1 MSLEHERIREELS
14 AYLDGELGQAE
25 ARRVEEALKADSN
38 LAAELDSL
46 RAVREMVRRLPRC
59 KAPAGMVERVI
70 AGAGRATPVAGGRG
84 TSWALRVG
92 VAAAALIAVGIGAA
106 LLTLVGR
113 PRGPE
118 SELVKALPR
127 ETAGRSRIMKGG
139 PPAEPGKPATPDMD
153 VYAAASIVTLNF
165 FINTDNLA
173 QAQRDVERVFRSNSL
188 LLVAEDKALAQDG
201 HLAKVRA
208 RSNFYLQTASTPTQI
223 RYEMVIAEDQVR
235 QIVHQL
241 NAIRSRQKVAQIPM
255 RDSRLGV
262 GQTELA
268 MVNGEDMK
276 GDASGRRVLRGPR
289 GRVSERAA
297 GEPGKK
303 AIDAPD
309 STSHSGQIALAYKT
323 RPAAK
328 PAPASRPAGAA
339 VRGSFALAKEKPE
352 PSSGEKS
359 STERFGAPHSKA
371 RRELGDTRGTRP
383 TDVQASQPVTAK
395 LGRRAPAATGP
406 AAVRAGQ
413 RSEVLEDAGIKDG
426 VGTLYAYMLRRRRGQ
441 ATTFVGAKVRQLVVI
456 LNGVVSERSAGR

>member
-14 AYLDGELGQAE
+14 AYLDGELGQAQ

-59 KAPAGMVERVI
+59 KAPAGMPERVI
-70 AGAGRATPVAGGRG
+70 AGAERATPVAGGRG

-106 LLTLVGR
+106 LLTLVGT

-118 SELVKALPR
+118 SELVKALQPD
-127 ETAGRSRIMKGG
+127 TAGRSPIMKGG
-139 PPAEPGKPATPDMD
+139 RLAEPGKPATPDMD
-153 VYAAASIVTLNF
+153 AGASIVTLNF

-188 LLVAEDKALAQDG
+188 LLVAEDRALAQNG
-201 HLAKVRA
+201 YLAKVRA

-223 RYEMVIAEDQVR
+223 RYEVVIAEDQVR

-255 RDSRLGV
+255 RDSPLGV

-268 MVNGEDMK
+268 MVSDGEEMK

-289 GRVSERAA
+289 GRAG

-309 STSHSGQIALAYKT
+309 STSLSDQFALAYKT

-328 PAPASRPAGAA
+328 PAPASRPAEAA
-339 VRGSFALAKEKPE
+339 VRGSFSLAKEKAE
-352 PSSGEKS
+352 PS
-359 STERFGAPHSKA
+359 FGDIGGP
-371 RRELGDTRGTRP
+371 RP
-383 TDVQASQPVTAK
+383 TDVQASQPVIAK

-406 AAVRAGQ
+406 AAVRVGQ
-413 RSEVLEDAGIKDG
+413 RSEVLEDAGLKDG
-426 VGTLYAYMLRRRRGQ
+426 VRRLYAYTPRRRRGQQ